1 MLLNLRI
8 ALSSLNNL
16 MIVVMRKKPAKVT
29 VHIKHARQ
37 DWIPIT
43 IFPVDLE
50 LEDPTPT
57 GRGYDA

>member
-1 MLLNLRI
+1 MLLDIRIGLSCLDNL
-8 ALSSLNNL
+8 A
-16 MIVVMRKKPAKVT
+16 IVVMRKKLEKVT
-29 VHIKHARQ
+29 AHIEHARQ
-37 DWIPIT
+37 DWRSVT

>member
-1 MLLNLRI
+1 MLLNIRI

-16 MIVVMRKKPAKVT
+16 MIVMMRKKPEKVT
-29 VHIKHARQ
+29 AHIEHALQ
-37 DWIPIT
+37 DWIPVT
-43 IFPVDLE
+43 IFPVDPE